1 MKRKALWISIIGI
14 LLIGFVCLFCYR
26 HYIRQKQIEQ
36 KKHTGLVSE
45 DFPIQDIKHQSQNIY
60 EDAYQTEAD
69 NQLQNMRNNNS
80 YTIEDPLL
88 VWNPYGT
95 NTGSFYYYGVSE
107 QDSYV
112 VCEVTCNNGSV
123 IKHRLKNDS
132 DSGVTKTHEYLITGL
147 APGLEN
153 HFSLA
158 FYDA

>member
-45 DFPIQDIKHQSQNIY
+45 DFPVQDIKHQSKNIY
-60 EDAYQTEAD
+60 EDAYQAETD
-69 NQLQNMRNNNS
+69 TQLQIMKDNHS

-95 NTGSFYYYGVSE
+95 NTTAVYMYFKTTE
-107 QDSYV
+107 ELQASYTIR
-112 VCEVTCNNGSV
+112 CDNFTNF
-123 IKHRLKNDS
+123 
-132 DSGVTKTHEYLITGL
+132 EY
-147 APGLEN
+147 
-153 HFSLA
+153 
-158 FYDA
+158 